1 MLFDI
6 INKVLLYEKM
16 RRLVLYSD
24 QVIAANQLVD
34 SHLLQLLSMTT
45 ARIGYIS
52 SSSDPKRQ
60 YFTVKQK
67 YYQQYGF
74 ELDPYVELDV
84 AYDSSLLDSLFACDA
99 IHLSGGNTYYFLYW
113 LKQRSLM
120 ERLQHYALHEGV
132 LIGISAGAIIMTP
145 EVNSAQ
151 LCGDTLYAPLTNH
164 QGLGLVD
171 FAFVPHVQ
179 DTLEDYAR
187 MQAYAN
193 HQQKVL
199 YACHDGDGI
208 IVAGETI
215 TLVGNVI
222 NMTPENR

>member
-1 MLFDI
+1 
-6 INKVLLYEKM
+6 M

-24 QVIAANQLVD
+24 QVIAANQQVD
-34 SHLLQLLSMTT
+34 SYLLQLLGTHA

-60 YFTVKQK
+60 YFTAKQQ
-67 YYQQYGF
+67 YYQQYGL
-74 ELDPYVELDV
+74 EALYVELDV
-84 AYDSSLLDSLFACDA
+84 EYKTDLLDPLFACNA

-113 LKQRSLM
+113 LQQRGLM
-120 ERLQHYALHEGV
+120 ERLQHYAEHQGV

-145 EVNSAQ
+145 EIASAR
-151 LCGDTLYAPLTNH
+151 LCGDAPYPPLTTY

-179 DTLEDYAR
+179 DTPEEYTR

-193 HQQKVL
+193 HQQRVL
-199 YACHDGDGI
+199 YGCHDGDGI
-208 IVAGETI
+208 VVVGETV
-215 TLVGNVI
+215 TLVGNVVTI
-222 NMTPENR
+222 TPTNT

>member
-1 MLFDI
+1 
-6 INKVLLYEKM
+6 M

-24 QVIAANQLVD
+24 QVIAANQQVD
-34 SHLLQLLSMTT
+34 SYLLQLLGTNA

-60 YFTVKQK
+60 YFTAKQQ
-67 YYQQYGF
+67 YYQQYGL
-74 ELDPYVELDV
+74 EALYVELDV
-84 AYDSSLLDSLFACDA
+84 EYKTDLLDPLFACDA

-113 LKQRSLM
+113 LQQRGLM
-120 ERLQHYALHEGV
+120 ERLQHYAEHQGV

-145 EVNSAQ
+145 EVASAR
-151 LCGDTLYAPLTNH
+151 LCGDAPYALLTTY

-179 DTLEDYAR
+179 DTPEDYAH

-193 HQQKVL
+193 HQQRVL
-199 YACHDGDGI
+199 YGCHDGDGI
-208 IVAGETI
+208 VVVGETV
-215 TLVGNVI
+215 TLVGNVVT
-222 NMTPENR
+222 MTPTSA

>member
-1 MLFDI
+1 
-6 INKVLLYEKM
+6 M

-24 QVIAANQLVD
+24 QVIAANQQVD
-34 SHLLQLLSMTT
+34 SYLLQLLGTTT

-52 SSSDPKRQ
+52 SSSDPQRQ
-60 YFTVKQK
+60 YFMAKQE
-67 YYQQYGF
+67 YYKHYGF
-74 ELDPYVELDV
+74 ELALYVELDV

-113 LKQRSLM
+113 LQQRGLI
-120 ERLQHYALHEGV
+120 ERLQHYALHKGV

-145 EVNSAQ
+145 SVNSAQ
-151 LCGDTLYAPLTNH
+151 LCGDTPYAPLTIY

-179 DTLEDYAR
+179 DTLEDYAH

-193 HQQKVL
+193 HQQKLL
-199 YACHDGDGI
+199 YGCHDGDGI

-215 TLVGNVI
+215 TLVGNVVSMAPK
-222 NMTPENR
+222 NL